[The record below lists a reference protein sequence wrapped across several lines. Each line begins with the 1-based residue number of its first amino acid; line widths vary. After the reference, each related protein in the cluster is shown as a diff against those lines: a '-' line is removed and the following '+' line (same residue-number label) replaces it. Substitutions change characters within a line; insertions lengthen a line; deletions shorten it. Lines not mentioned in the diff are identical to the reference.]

1 MNQEQLKIMSGNKGF
16 IAALDQSGGSTPKA
30 LKNYGIG
37 EDRYSSDEEMFALVH
52 EMRTRIITSPS
63 FTSEHILAAILFE
76 NTMERRI
83 GDKLTA
89 DYLWEEKGILP
100 ILKVDKGLA
109 GEEEGVR
116 LMKPIPGL
124 DELLVRARERHIF
137 GTKMRSV
144 IKQANPQGIK
154 KIVEQQFEIG
164 LCIWAAGLV
173 PILEPEIDIY
183 SPDKAESEAIMKEE
197 IKKHL
202 AELPEDAKLM
212 FKLSIPDK
220 HGFYSDIMEDPHVV
234 RVVALSGGYSR
245 QEANDRLSRSPGLI
259 ASFSR
264 ALSEGLNAG
273 QTQGEFDRML
283 AQSIREIYEA
293 SIT

>member
-1 MNQEQLKIMSGNKGF
+1 
-16 IAALDQSGGSTPKA
+16 
-30 LKNYGIG
+30 
-37 EDRYSSDEEMFALVH
+37 MFNLVH

-63 FTSEHILAAILFE
+63 FTSDHILAAILFE
-76 NTMERRI
+76 NTMERKI

-89 DYLWEEKGILP
+89 DYLWEEKGIIP

-109 GEEEGVR
+109 EEADGVR

-124 DELLVRARERHIF
+124 DELLVRAVERHIF

-144 IKQANPQGIK
+144 IKQANPVGIK
-154 KIVEQQFEIG
+154 KIVDQQFEIG
-164 LCIWAAGLV
+164 LRIAAAGLV

-183 SPDKAESEAIMKEE
+183 SPDKAESEQIMKDE
-197 IKKHL
+197 IMKHL
-202 AELPEDAKLM
+202 AELPEDTRLM

-220 HGFYSDIMEDPHVV
+220 HGFYSDLMEDSHVV

-245 QEANDRLSRSPGLI
+245 QEANERLSRSPGLI

-264 ALSEGLNAG
+264 ALSEGLNAN

-283 AQSIREIYEA
+283 AQSIKEIYDA